1 MPVKIAPDDRR
12 IVDRADETTMTDTV
26 FCYSCRKHHARAEV
40 TLVQSKG
47 VKRWR
52 CLKSIAESR
61 KSRDQ
66 RDIFGK
72 ETTAQ
77 NQAIR
82 QRQSPH
88 SLPRPV
94 LELFGS
100 LRGSAPPRVEGA
112 M

>member
-1 MPVKIAPDDRR
+1 
-12 IVDRADETTMTDTV
+12 MTDTV
-26 FCYSCRKHHARAEV
+26 FCYSCRKYHARDEV

-66 RDIFGK
+66 RDLFGK
-72 ETTAQ
+72 ETTAL

-82 QRQSPH
+82 RRQSAP

-94 LELFGS
+94 HELFGN
-100 LRGSAPPRVEGA
+100 LRSNAPPRHEGS

>member
-1 MPVKIAPDDRR
+1 
-12 IVDRADETTMTDTV
+12 MTDTI
-26 FCYSCRKHHARAEV
+26 FCYSCRKHHARDEV
-40 TLVQSKG
+40 TRVQSKG

-66 RDIFGK
+66 RDLFGK
-72 ETTAQ
+72 ETSAL
-77 NQAIR
+77 NQEIR
-82 QRQSPH
+82 QRPSAH

-94 LELFGS
+94 LELFGT
-100 LRGSAPPRVEGA
+100 LRGNAPPRVERS